1 MFLSVGG
8 KLEVPSVILK
18 REQKG
23 PHMSQVN
30 LVFLAALI
38 LYVYWS
44 FFCLLRPIFADV
56 VDHSLQG
63 LCSSSLGWM
72 GLG

>member
-30 LVFLAALI
+30 LVF
-38 LYVYWS
+38 
-44 FFCLLRPIFADV
+44 
-56 VDHSLQG
+56 
-63 LCSSSLGWM
+63 
-72 GLG
+72 